1 MLVMEIQQTINRK
14 SWFCLSHLCTSHT
27 IYYCIMVRFHSIFT
41 EFLHSFL
48 LLLQTKTIFCY
59 AVSACLDSFHNRL
72 FGLNNEDAFGF
83 RYLINHMF
91 HQCVYVSGSQTML
104 RRALLF

>member
-14 SWFCLSHLCTSHT
+14 SWFAYLSITYIYARLT
-27 IYYCIMVRFHSIFT
+27 ICILWLRFHYVTIFT
-41 EFLHSFL
+41 EILHFFL
-48 LLLQTKTIFCY
+48 LLLQKKTIVI
-59 AVSACLDSFHNRL
+59 VSACLDSFHNRL

-91 HQCVYVSGSQTML
+91 IIVCI
-104 RRALLF
+104 